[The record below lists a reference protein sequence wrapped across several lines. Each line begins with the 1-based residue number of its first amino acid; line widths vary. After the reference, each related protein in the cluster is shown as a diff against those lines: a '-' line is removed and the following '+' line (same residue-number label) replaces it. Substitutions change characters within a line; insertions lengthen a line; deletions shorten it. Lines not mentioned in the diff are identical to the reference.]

1 MRLCPRSAHALLIGR
16 PSSGTPFHDC
26 PLGMAVR
33 TPLRYV
39 LEHTASP
46 PASASGHRRC
56 FRRCSNP
63 SPQKSKSHARP
74 SSAPRLRHR
83 VLVASSRHAMPPAH
97 HPKRSGLDGARVS
110 VKEQTKSPTRTCRL
124 TCASPQAEPFRRPT
138 TLPLDPPRRKAA
150 RACIGFAADLK
161 TLFCAE
167 ARGNLRRGNPLKS
180 GVL

>member
-1 MRLCPRSAHALLIGR
+1 MIALWAWQSALRSASPVTHCQPSGLRKRSSPLL
-16 PSSGTPFHDC
+16 
-26 PLGMAVR
+26 
-33 TPLRYV
+33 
-39 LEHTASP
+39 
-46 PASASGHRRC
+46 
-56 FRRCSNP
+56 RRCSNP